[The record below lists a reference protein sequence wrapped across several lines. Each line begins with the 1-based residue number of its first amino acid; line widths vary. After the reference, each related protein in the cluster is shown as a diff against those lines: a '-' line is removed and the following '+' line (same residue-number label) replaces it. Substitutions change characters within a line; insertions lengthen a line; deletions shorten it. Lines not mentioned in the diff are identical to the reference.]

1 MSWPKHEVQ
10 TPPYYLHSEGKG
22 IDIDKWSIIVTEG
35 PILSSNEIESWQ
47 SQLALKLPTMAF
59 GQNTLSFHYNRER
72 KFYFSTFD
80 ALQTVSHCSS
90 WLRVKPAALWENR
103 QANVDLFDA
112 NYDWTF
118 STTYGGTW
126 LMQGEETPLSA
137 TESCLDWSLLR
148 REDIPLLF
156 FKELTL
162 YEDELDDQGISSLSV
177 RLRVMSSFFYVL
189 CRFWLRVDDVHFR
202 LYDTR
207 IYHQWNSNV
216 VMKEYSEQEASFQQ
230 VSEMGVDS
238 RWFTNSDFMQKVL
251 PLTKK
256 TATRYY
262 LTP

>member
-1 MSWPKHEVQ
+1 
-10 TPPYYLHSEGKG
+10 
-22 IDIDKWSIIVTEG
+22 
-35 PILSSNEIESWQ
+35 
-47 SQLALKLPTMAF
+47 
-59 GQNTLSFHYNRER
+59 
-72 KFYFSTFD
+72 
-80 ALQTVSHCSS
+80 
-90 WLRVKPAALWENR
+90 
-103 QANVDLFDA
+103 
-112 NYDWTF
+112 
-118 STTYGGTW
+118 
-126 LMQGEETPLSA
+126 
-137 TESCLDWSLLR
+137 
-148 REDIPLLF
+148 
-156 FKELTL
+156 
-162 YEDELDDQGISSLSV
+162 
-177 RLRVMSSFFYVL
+177 MSSFFYVL